1 MPCGVRP
8 MKQAAQIGARR
19 SEPAARRGPRRSPP
33 DTPFVGGFP
42 STRFSGYNRAA
53 HLLALRKACCAFPG
67 DLADPKCLRRASS
80 VTLRDAT
87 RESRSARIIYQ
98 VVQGALL
105 LARRAVIGMKPR
117 FALYAST

>member
-1 MPCGVRP
+1 MTAGRVER
-8 MKQAAQIGARR
+8 GAVLG
-19 SEPAARRGPRRSPP
+19 ACDAGKPRRRAPIP
-33 DTPFVGGFP
+33 LRRAGPIDGF
-42 STRFSGYNRAA
+42 TGHNCAA